1 MKRIL
6 AAVVLGVFGVLAFG
20 QVTISFWHA
29 MSGAHGEALTYL
41 IQKFQEENPGIIVDL
56 VYQGGY
62 SALQQ
67 KLIAAVAAGQP
78 PTIAQQYENWTTQWL
93 DALVDLDLFLPEEVL
108 ADILPQFSEVFDGRI
123 VTVPFNKS
131 ILVFYY
137 RPDLIPNPPKT
148 WEEYEALACSLA
160 KDVDGD
166 GKLDQFGTAFR
177 PPNPEIFL
185 TFLTQAGGS
194 ILSED
199 WSEVTINNAAGI
211 EAAEF
216 AARLAKCALI
226 QSDYISVAIQKG
238 IPIGGW
244 IDTSAGYPY
253 NMNAAKTAGVPLAV
267 APIPCYK
274 NCASMIQGTNLAIFS
289 INQSNAQI
297 EAAAKLITFLL
308 REDNIVYWAQ
318 KTGYLPVTKTAIY
331 GKAWQEYI
339 AQHPEQ
345 KVMTDQLLAGGFG
358 QLLHPK
364 YMDIRNL
371 LITYWELLLKGEGEP
386 KELMDALAAEIAS
399 LIQK

>member
-1 MKRIL
+1 MKRFLVGFALL
-6 AAVVLGVFGVLAFG
+6 AWGLGALG

-29 MSGAHGEALTYL
+29 MSRAHGEALAYL
-41 IQKFQEENPGIIVDL
+41 IQKFQAENPGIVVDL

-78 PTIAQQYENWTTQWL
+78 PTLAQQYENWTVQWL
-93 DALVDLDLFLPEEVL
+93 DALVDLDLFLPEGVL
-108 ADILPQFSEVFDGRI
+108 ADILPQFEQIFDGRI

-137 RPDLIPNPPKT
+137 RPDLIPEPPKT
-148 WEEYEALACSLA
+148 WAEFEAIACALA
-160 KDVDGD
+160 KDLDGD

-185 TFLTQAGGS
+185 TFLVQAGGD
-194 ILSED
+194 ILSPD
-199 WSEVTINNAAGI
+199 WSAVTINNEAGV

-226 QSDYISVAIQKG
+226 QSAYISDAIQKG

-253 NMNAAKTAGVPLAV
+253 NMAAAKTAGVPLAV
-267 APIPCYK
+267 APVPCYK
-274 NCASMIQGTNLAIFS
+274 NCASMIQGTNLAIFGV
-289 INQSNAQI
+289 NQSKAQI
-297 EAAAKLITFLL
+297 EAAAKLIAFLL

-331 GKAWQEYI
+331 GKLWQEYI

-345 KVMTDQLLAGGFG
+345 KVMTEQLLAGGFG

-364 YMDIRNL
+364 YMDIRSL
-371 LITYWELLLKGEGEP
+371 LITYWELLLKGEGTP
-386 KELMDALAAEIAS
+386 KELLDSLAEEIAAV
-399 LIQK
+399 IGK

>member
-1 MKRIL
+1 MKRL
-6 AAVVLGVFGVLAFG
+6 TLFAVLVFGVLAFG

-29 MSGAHGEALTYL
+29 MTGAHGEALAYL
-41 IQKFQEENPGIIVDL
+41 IQKFQQENPGIVVDL

-67 KLIAAVAAGQP
+67 KLTAAVAAGQP
-78 PTIAQQYENWTTQWL
+78 PTLAQQYENWTTQWL
-93 DALVDLDLFLPEEVL
+93 DALVDLDLFVSEAVL
-108 ADILPQFSEVFDGRI
+108 SDILPQFSQIFDGRV

-131 ILVFYY
+131 ILVLYY

-148 WEEYEALACSLA
+148 WAEFEEIVA
-160 KDVDGD
+160 KI
-166 GKLDQFGTAFR
+166 GKDEEKGIYGTAFR

-185 TFLTQAGGS
+185 TFLAQAGGS

-199 WSEVTINNAAGI
+199 WKTVIINNEAGL

-216 AARLAKCALI
+216 AARVAKYALI
-226 QSDYISVAIQKG
+226 QSAYISDAIKKG
-238 IPIGGW
+238 LTIGMW

-253 NMNAAKTAGVPLAV
+253 NMDAARVAGVPLAV

-274 NCASMIQGTNLAIFS
+274 NCAAMIQGTNLAIFGV
-289 INQSNAQI
+289 NQTKAQI
-297 EAAAKLITFLL
+297 QAAAKLIEFLL

-318 KTGYLPVTKTAIY
+318 KTGYLPVTRTAIF

-339 AQHPEQ
+339 AQKPEQ

-364 YMDIRNL
+364 YMDIRNV
-371 LITYWELLLKGEGEP
+371 LITYWELLLKGQDTP
-386 KELMDALAAEIAS
+386 KNIMDALAAEIAS
-399 LIQK
+399 IIGQ

>member
-1 MKRIL
+1 MRRML
-6 AAVVLGVFGVLAFG
+6 VALLVVVLGLGGFG

-29 MSGAHGEALTYL
+29 MSGALGEALTSL
-41 IQKFQEENPGIIVDL
+41 VQKFQAENPDVVVDL

-78 PTIAQQYENWTTQWL
+78 PTLAQQYENWTTQWL

-108 ADILPQFSEVFDGRI
+108 ADILPQFEQIFEGRI
-123 VTVPFNKS
+123 ITVPFNKS
-131 ILVFYY
+131 ILVLYY

-148 WEEYEALACSLA
+148 WEEFEELVAQVGKDEA
-160 KDVDGD
+160 KGVY
-166 GKLDQFGTAFR
+166 GTAYR

-185 TFLTQAGGS
+185 TLLHQAGGS

-199 WSEVTINNAAGI
+199 WTKVTLNDAAGL

-216 AARLAKCALI
+216 AARTAKYALV
-226 QSDYISVAIQKG
+226 QSAYISDAVQKG
-238 IPIGGW
+238 ITVAMW
-244 IDTSAGYPY
+244 IDTSAGYTY
-253 NMNAAKTAGVPLAV
+253 NMNAAKTAGVPLSV
-267 APIPCYK
+267 APVPCYK
-274 NCASMIQGTNLAIFS
+274 NCASMIQGTNLGIFS
-289 INQSNAQI
+289 VNQTRAQI
-297 EAAAKLITFLL
+297 EAAARLIAFLL

-331 GKAWQEYI
+331 GKLWQDYI
-339 AQHPEQ
+339 AQRPEH

-364 YMDIRNL
+364 YMDIRSL
-371 LITYWELLLKGEGEP
+371 LITYWELLLKGEGAP
-386 KELMDALAAEIAS
+386 KKILDALAAEIAS
-399 LIQK
+399 VIGQ

>member
-1 MKRIL
+1 MKRL
-6 AAVVLGVFGVLAFG
+6 TLFAVLVFGVLAFG

-29 MSGAHGEALTYL
+29 MTGAHGEALAYL
-41 IQKFQEENPGIIVDL
+41 IQKFQQENPGIVVDL

-67 KLIAAVAAGQP
+67 KLTAAVAAGQP

-93 DALVDLDLFLPEEVL
+93 DALVDLDLFVSEAVL
-108 ADILPQFSEVFDGRI
+108 SDILPQFSQIFDGRV

-131 ILVFYY
+131 ILVLYY

-148 WEEYEALACSLA
+148 WAEFEEIVA
-160 KDVDGD
+160 KI
-166 GKLDQFGTAFR
+166 GKDEEKGIYGTAFR

-185 TFLTQAGGS
+185 TFLAQAGGS

-199 WSEVTINNAAGI
+199 WKTVIINNEAGL

-216 AARLAKCALI
+216 AARVAKYALI
-226 QSDYISVAIQKG
+226 QSAYISDAIKKG
-238 IPIGGW
+238 LTIGMW
-244 IDTSAGYPY
+244 IDTSAGYPF
-253 NMNAAKTAGVPLAV
+253 NMDAARVAGVPLAV

-274 NCASMIQGTNLAIFS
+274 NCAAMIQGTNLAIFGV
-289 INQSNAQI
+289 NQTKAQI
-297 EAAAKLITFLL
+297 QAAAKLIEFLL

-318 KTGYLPVTKTAIY
+318 KTGYLPVTRTAIF
-331 GKAWQEYI
+331 GKAWQDYI
-339 AQHPEQ
+339 AQKPEQ

-364 YMDIRNL
+364 YMDIRNV
-371 LITYWELLLKGEGEP
+371 LITYWELLLKGQDTP
-386 KELMDALAAEIAS
+386 KNIMDALAAEIAS
-399 LIQK
+399 IIGQ

>member
-1 MKRIL
+1 MKRLL
-6 AAVVLGVFGVLAFG
+6 ALLLVLFGVLAAG

-29 MSGAHGEALTYL
+29 MSRAHGEALTYL

-67 KLIAAVAAGQP
+67 KLVAAVAAGQP
-78 PTIAQQYENWTTQWL
+78 PTLAQQYENWTTQWL
-93 DALVDLDLFLPEEVL
+93 DALVDLDLFLSEEVL
-108 ADILPQFSEVFDGRI
+108 SDILPQFYEEFEGRI

-131 ILVFYY
+131 ILIFYY
-137 RPDLIPNPPKT
+137 RPDLMPEPPKT
-148 WEEYEALACSLA
+148 WAEFEAMACALA
-160 KDVDGD
+160 KDTDGD
-166 GKLDQFGTAFR
+166 GQLDQFGTAFR

-199 WSEVTINNAAGI
+199 WKEVTINNAAGL

-226 QSDYISVAIQKG
+226 QSAYISDAIAKG
-238 IPIGGW
+238 VPIGGW

-253 NMNAAKTAGVPLAV
+253 NVDAAKTAGVPLAV

-274 NCASMIQGTNLAIFS
+274 NCASMIQGTNLAVFS
-289 INQSNAQI
+289 MNQSKAQI
-297 EAAAKLITFLL
+297 EAAAKLIEFLL

-318 KTGYLPVTKTAIY
+318 KTGYLPVTKTAIES
-331 GKAWQEYI
+331 KAWQEYMATSELARI
-339 AQHPEQ
+339 TTE
-345 KVMTDQLLAGGFG
+345 QLLAGGFG

-364 YMDIRNL
+364 YMDIRSL

-399 LIQK
+399 LIAE

>member
-1 MKRIL
+1 MKRLL
-6 AAVVLGVFGVLAFG
+6 ALLLVLFGVLAAG

-29 MSGAHGEALTYL
+29 MSRAHGEALTYL
-41 IQKFQEENPGIIVDL
+41 VQKFQEENPGIIVDL

-67 KLIAAVAAGQP
+67 KLVAAVAAGQP
-78 PTIAQQYENWTTQWL
+78 PTLAQQYENWTTQWL
-93 DALVDLDLFLPEEVL
+93 DALVDLDLFLSEEVL
-108 ADILPQFSEVFDGRI
+108 SDILPQFYEEFEGRI

-131 ILVFYY
+131 ILIFYY
-137 RPDLIPNPPKT
+137 RPDLMPEPPKT
-148 WEEYEALACSLA
+148 WAEFEAMACALA
-160 KDVDGD
+160 KDIDGD
-166 GKLDQFGTAFR
+166 GQLDQFGTAFR

-199 WSEVTINNAAGI
+199 WKEVTINNAAGL

-226 QSDYISVAIQKG
+226 QSAYISDAIAKG
-238 IPIGGW
+238 VPIGGW

-253 NMNAAKTAGVPLAV
+253 NVDAAKTAGVPLAV

-274 NCASMIQGTNLAIFS
+274 NCASMIQGTNLAVFS
-289 INQSNAQI
+289 MNQSKAQI
-297 EAAAKLITFLL
+297 EAAAKLIEFLL

-318 KTGYLPVTKTAIY
+318 KTGYLPVTKTAIES
-331 GKAWQEYI
+331 KAWQEYMATSELARI
-339 AQHPEQ
+339 TTE
-345 KVMTDQLLAGGFG
+345 QLLAGGFG

-364 YMDIRNL
+364 YMDIRSL

-399 LIQK
+399 LIAE

>member
-1 MKRIL
+1 MKRVTL
-6 AAVVLGVFGVLAFG
+6 FAVLVFGVLAFG

-29 MSGAHGEALTYL
+29 MTGAHGEALAYL
-41 IQKFQEENPGIIVDL
+41 IQKFQQENPGIVVDL

-67 KLIAAVAAGQP
+67 KLTAAVAAGQP

-93 DALVDLDLFLPEEVL
+93 DALVDLDLFVSEAVL
-108 ADILPQFSEVFDGRI
+108 SDILPQFSQIFDGRV

-131 ILVFYY
+131 ILVLYY

-148 WEEYEALACSLA
+148 WAEFEEIVA
-160 KDVDGD
+160 KI
-166 GKLDQFGTAFR
+166 GKDEEKGIYGTAFR

-185 TFLTQAGGS
+185 TFLAQAGGS

-199 WSEVTINNAAGI
+199 WKTVIINNEAGL

-216 AARLAKCALI
+216 AARVAKYALI
-226 QSDYISVAIQKG
+226 QSAYISDAIKKG
-238 IPIGGW
+238 LTIGMW

-253 NMNAAKTAGVPLAV
+253 NMDAARVAGVPLAV

-274 NCASMIQGTNLAIFS
+274 NCAAMIQGTNLAIFGV
-289 INQSNAQI
+289 NQTKAQI
-297 EAAAKLITFLL
+297 QAAAKLIEFLL

-318 KTGYLPVTKTAIY
+318 KTGYLPVTRTAIF
-331 GKAWQEYI
+331 GKAWQDYI
-339 AQHPEQ
+339 AQKPEQ

-364 YMDIRNL
+364 YMDIRNV
-371 LITYWELLLKGEGEP
+371 LITYWELLLKGQDTP
-386 KELMDALAAEIAS
+386 KNIMDALAAEIAS
-399 LIQK
+399 IIGQ

>member
-1 MKRIL
+1 MKRITL
-6 AAVVLGVFGVLAFG
+6 FAVLVFGVLAFG

-29 MSGAHGEALTYL
+29 MTRAHGEALTYL
-41 IQKFQEENPGIIVDL
+41 IQKFQQENPDIVVDL

-62 SALQQ
+62 GALQQ
-67 KLIAAVAAGQP
+67 KLTAAIAAGKP
-78 PTIAQQYENWTTQWL
+78 PTLAQQYENWTVQWL
-93 DALVDLDLFLPEEVL
+93 DALVDLDLFVSEAVL
-108 ADILPQFSEVFDGRI
+108 SDILPQFIQIFDGRI

-131 ILVFYY
+131 ILVLYY

-148 WEEYEALACSLA
+148 WAEFEEIVA
-160 KDVDGD
+160 KI
-166 GKLDQFGTAFR
+166 GKDEGKGIYGTAFR

-199 WSEVTINNAAGI
+199 WKTVTINNEAGL

-216 AARLAKCALI
+216 AARVAKYALI
-226 QSDYISVAIQKG
+226 QSAYISDAIKKG
-238 IPIGGW
+238 LTIGMW
-244 IDTSAGYPY
+244 IDTSAGYPF
-253 NMNAAKTAGVPLAV
+253 NMDAARVAGVPLAV

-274 NCASMIQGTNLAIFS
+274 NCAAMIQGTNLAIFGV
-289 INQSNAQI
+289 NQTKAQI
-297 EAAAKLITFLL
+297 QAAAKLIEFLL

-318 KTGYLPVTKTAIY
+318 KTGYLPVTRTAIF

-339 AQHPEQ
+339 AQKPEQ

-364 YMDIRNL
+364 YMDIRSV
-371 LITYWELLLKGEGEP
+371 LITYWELLLKGQDTP
-386 KELMDALAAEIAS
+386 KNIMDALAAEIAS
-399 LIQK
+399 IIAQ

>member
-41 IQKFQEENPGIIVDL
+41 IQKFQGENPGIIVDL

-78 PTIAQQYENWTTQWL
+78 PTIAQQYENWTVQWL

-108 ADILPQFSEVFDGRI
+108 ADILPQFNQVFDGRI

-226 QSDYISVAIQKG
+226 QSAYISDAIQKG

-267 APIPCYK
+267 APVPCYK

-289 INQSNAQI
+289 VNQRKAQI

-399 LIQK
+399 LLQK

>member
-1 MKRIL
+1 MKRL
-6 AAVVLGVFGVLAFG
+6 TLFVVLVFGVLAFG

-29 MSGAHGEALTYL
+29 MTGAHGEALAYL
-41 IQKFQEENPGIIVDL
+41 IQKFQQENPGIVVDL

-67 KLIAAVAAGQP
+67 KLTAAVAAGQP

-93 DALVDLDLFLPEEVL
+93 DALVDLDLFVSEAVL
-108 ADILPQFSEVFDGRI
+108 SDILPQFSQIFDGRV

-131 ILVFYY
+131 ILVLYY

-148 WEEYEALACSLA
+148 WAEFEEIVA
-160 KDVDGD
+160 KI
-166 GKLDQFGTAFR
+166 GKDEEKGIYGTAFR

-185 TFLTQAGGS
+185 TFLAQAGGS

-199 WSEVTINNAAGI
+199 WKTVTINNEAGL

-216 AARLAKCALI
+216 AARVAKYALI
-226 QSDYISVAIQKG
+226 QSAYISDAIKKG
-238 IPIGGW
+238 LTIGMW

-253 NMNAAKTAGVPLAV
+253 NMDAARVAGVPLAV

-274 NCASMIQGTNLAIFS
+274 NCAAMIQGTNLAIFGV
-289 INQSNAQI
+289 NQTKAQI
-297 EAAAKLITFLL
+297 QAAAKLIEFLL

-318 KTGYLPVTKTAIY
+318 KTGYLPVTRTAIF
-331 GKAWQEYI
+331 GKAWQDYI
-339 AQHPEQ
+339 AQKPEQ

-364 YMDIRNL
+364 YMDIRNV
-371 LITYWELLLKGEGEP
+371 LITYWELLLKGQDTP
-386 KELMDALAAEIAS
+386 KNIMDALAAEIAS
-399 LIQK
+399 IIGQ

>member
-1 MKRIL
+1 MRRIIL
-6 AAVVLGVFGVLAFG
+6 ALMVLGLGLGGFG

-29 MSGAHGEALTYL
+29 MSAALGETLTYL
-41 IQKFQEENPGIIVDL
+41 VQKFQAENPDVVVDL

-78 PTIAQQYENWTTQWL
+78 PTLAQQYENWTTQWL

-108 ADILPQFSEVFDGRI
+108 ADILPAFAQVFEGRI

-131 ILVFYY
+131 ILVLYY
-137 RPDLIPNPPKT
+137 RPDLIPNPPHT
-148 WEEYEALACSLA
+148 WEEFERIVCAIA

-166 GKLDQFGTAFR
+166 GKIDEYGTAYR

-199 WSEVTINNAAGI
+199 WTEVTINNAAGP

-216 AARLAKCALI
+216 AARTAKCALV
-226 QSDYISVAIQKG
+226 QSAYISDAIQKG
-238 IPIGGW
+238 IVVGMW
-244 IDTSAGYPY
+244 IDTSAGYTY

-267 APIPCYK
+267 APVPCYK
-274 NCASMIQGTNLAIFS
+274 NCASMIQGTNLGIFS
-289 INQSNAQI
+289 LNQSRAQI
-297 EAAAKLITFLL
+297 EAAARLITFLL

-318 KTGYLPVTKTAIY
+318 KTGYLPVTRSAVF
-331 GKAWQEYI
+331 GDLWQTYI
-339 AQHPEQ
+339 AAHPEQ

-371 LITYWELLLKGEGEP
+371 LVTYWELLLKGESTP
-386 KELMDALAAEIAS
+386 KDLMDALATEIQS
-399 LIQK
+399 VISQ

>member
-1 MKRIL
+1 MKRITL
-6 AAVVLGVFGVLAFG
+6 FAALVFGVLAFG

-29 MSGAHGEALTYL
+29 MTRAHGEALTYL
-41 IQKFQEENPGIIVDL
+41 IQKFQQENPDIVVDL

-62 SALQQ
+62 GALQQ
-67 KLIAAVAAGQP
+67 KLTAAIAAGKP
-78 PTIAQQYENWTTQWL
+78 PTLAQQYENWTVQWL
-93 DALVDLDLFLPEEVL
+93 DALVDLDLFVSEAVL
-108 ADILPQFSEVFDGRI
+108 SDILPQFSQIFDGRV

-131 ILVFYY
+131 ILVLYY

-148 WEEYEALACSLA
+148 WAEFEEIVA
-160 KDVDGD
+160 KI
-166 GKLDQFGTAFR
+166 GKDEGKGIYGTAFR

-185 TFLTQAGGS
+185 TFLAQAGGS

-199 WSEVTINNAAGI
+199 WKTVTINNEAGL

-216 AARLAKCALI
+216 AARVAKYALI
-226 QSDYISVAIQKG
+226 QSAFISDAIKKG
-238 IPIGGW
+238 LTIGMW
-244 IDTSAGYPY
+244 IDTSAGYPF
-253 NMNAAKTAGVPLAV
+253 NMDAARVAGVPLAV

-274 NCASMIQGTNLAIFS
+274 NCAAMIQGTNLAIFGV
-289 INQSNAQI
+289 NQTKAQI
-297 EAAAKLITFLL
+297 QAAAKLIEFLL

-318 KTGYLPVTKTAIY
+318 KTGYLPVTRTAIF

-339 AQHPEQ
+339 AQKPEQ

-371 LITYWELLLKGEGEP
+371 LITYWELLLKGQDTP
-386 KELMDALAAEIAS
+386 KNIMDALAAEIAS
-399 LIQK
+399 IIAQ

>member
-1 MKRIL
+1 MRRL
-6 AAVVLGVFGVLAFG
+6 WVVFAVMVLGLGALG

-29 MSGAHGEALTYL
+29 MSAAHGEALAYL
-41 IQKFQEENPGIIVDL
+41 IQKFQAENPGIRVDL

-78 PTIAQQYENWTTQWL
+78 PTLAQQYENWTTQWL
-93 DALVDLDLFLPEEVL
+93 DALVDLDLFLPEAVL
-108 ADILPQFSEVFDGRI
+108 ADILPQFEQLFEGRV

-137 RPDLIPNPPKT
+137 RPDLIPEPPKT
-148 WEEYEALACSLA
+148 WAEFEAIACALA
-160 KDVDGD
+160 KDLDGD
-166 GKLDQFGTAFR
+166 GKLDQYGTAFR

-185 TFLTQAGGS
+185 TFLVQAGGD
-194 ILSED
+194 ILSPD
-199 WSEVTINNAAGI
+199 WSEVIINNEAGL

-226 QSDYISVAIQKG
+226 QSAYISDAIKKG
-238 IPIGGW
+238 ITIGGW

-253 NMNAAKTAGVPLAV
+253 NMDAARIAGVPLAV
-267 APIPCYK
+267 APVPCYK

-289 INQSNAQI
+289 VNQTKAQI
-297 EAAAKLITFLL
+297 EAAAKLIAFLL

-331 GKAWQEYI
+331 GKLWQDYI
-339 AQHPEQ
+339 AQRPEQ
-345 KVMTDQLLAGGFG
+345 KVMTEQLLAGGFG
-358 QLLHPK
+358 QLLHPR
-364 YMDIRNL
+364 YMDIRAL
-371 LITYWELLLKGEGEP
+371 LITYWELLLKGEGTP
-386 KELMDALAAEIAS
+386 KELMDTLAGEIAAV
-399 LIQK
+399 IGR

>member
-1 MKRIL
+1 MKRITL
-6 AAVVLGVFGVLAFG
+6 FAVLVFGVLAFG

-29 MSGAHGEALTYL
+29 MTRAHGEALTYL
-41 IQKFQEENPGIIVDL
+41 IQKFQQENPGIVVDL

-62 SALQQ
+62 GALQQ
-67 KLIAAVAAGQP
+67 KLTAAIAAGQP
-78 PTIAQQYENWTTQWL
+78 PTLAQQYENWTVQWL
-93 DALVDLDLFLPEEVL
+93 DALVDLDLFVSEAVL
-108 ADILPQFSEVFDGRI
+108 SDILPQFSQIFDGRI

-131 ILVFYY
+131 ILVLYY

-148 WEEYEALACSLA
+148 WAEFEEIVA
-160 KDVDGD
+160 KI
-166 GKLDQFGTAFR
+166 GKDEGKGIYGTAFR

-199 WSEVTINNAAGI
+199 WKTVTINNEAGL

-216 AARLAKCALI
+216 AARVAKYALI
-226 QSDYISVAIQKG
+226 QSAFISDAIKKG
-238 IPIGGW
+238 LTIGMW
-244 IDTSAGYPY
+244 IDTSAGYPF
-253 NMNAAKTAGVPLAV
+253 NMDAARVAGVPLAV

-274 NCASMIQGTNLAIFS
+274 NCAAMIQGTNLAIFGV
-289 INQSNAQI
+289 NQTKAQI
-297 EAAAKLITFLL
+297 QAAAKLIEFLL

-318 KTGYLPVTKTAIY
+318 KTGYIPVTRTAIF

-339 AQHPEQ
+339 AQKPEQ

-371 LITYWELLLKGEGEP
+371 LITYWELLLKGQDTP
-386 KELMDALAAEIAS
+386 KNIMDALAAEIAS
-399 LIQK
+399 IISQ

>member
-1 MKRIL
+1 MKRVLVGL
-6 AAVVLGVFGVLAFG
+6 AVLVLGLGALG

-29 MSGAHGEALTYL
+29 MSGAHGEALSYL
-41 IQKFQEENPGIIVDL
+41 IQKFQAENPGIVVDL

-62 SALQQ
+62 GALQQ

-78 PTIAQQYENWTTQWL
+78 PTLAQQYENWTVQWL

-108 ADILPQFSEVFDGRI
+108 SNILPQFEQVFEGRI

-137 RPDLIPNPPKT
+137 RPDLIPEPPKT
-148 WEEYEALACSLA
+148 WAEFEAIACALA
-160 KDVDGD
+160 KDLDGD

-177 PPNPEIFL
+177 PANPEIFL
-185 TFLTQAGGS
+185 TFLAQAGGD
-194 ILSED
+194 ILSPD
-199 WSEVTINNAAGI
+199 WSEVIINNEAGL

-226 QSDYISVAIQKG
+226 QSAYISDAIQKG

-267 APIPCYK
+267 APVPCYK
-274 NCASMIQGTNLAIFS
+274 NCASMIQGTNLAIFGV
-289 INQSNAQI
+289 NQTKAQI
-297 EAAAKLITFLL
+297 EAAAKLIAFLL

-331 GKAWQEYI
+331 GKLWQDYI

-345 KVMTDQLLAGGFG
+345 KAMTDQLLAGGFG

-371 LITYWELLLKGEGEP
+371 LITYWELLLKGEGTP
-386 KELMDALAAEIAS
+386 KELLDKLAEEIAA
-399 LIQK
+399 IIGG

>member
-1 MKRIL
+1 MKRL
-6 AAVVLGVFGVLAFG
+6 TLFAVLVFGVLAFG

-29 MSGAHGEALTYL
+29 MTGAHGEALAYL
-41 IQKFQEENPGIIVDL
+41 IQKFQQENPGIVVDL

-67 KLIAAVAAGQP
+67 KLTAAVAAGQP

-93 DALVDLDLFLPEEVL
+93 DALVDLDLFVSEAVL
-108 ADILPQFSEVFDGRI
+108 SDILPQFSQIFDGRV

-131 ILVFYY
+131 ILVLYY

-148 WEEYEALACSLA
+148 WAEFEEIVA
-160 KDVDGD
+160 KI
-166 GKLDQFGTAFR
+166 GKDEEKGIYGTAFR

-185 TFLTQAGGS
+185 TFLAQAGGS

-199 WSEVTINNAAGI
+199 WKTVIINNEAGL

-216 AARLAKCALI
+216 AARVAKYALI
-226 QSDYISVAIQKG
+226 QSAYISDAIKKG
-238 IPIGGW
+238 LTIGMW

-253 NMNAAKTAGVPLAV
+253 NMDAARVAGVPLAV

-274 NCASMIQGTNLAIFS
+274 NCAAMIQGTNLAIFGV
-289 INQSNAQI
+289 NQTKAQI
-297 EAAAKLITFLL
+297 QAAAKLIEFLL

-318 KTGYLPVTKTAIY
+318 KTGYLPVTRTAIF
-331 GKAWQEYI
+331 GKAWQDYI
-339 AQHPEQ
+339 AQKPEQ

-364 YMDIRNL
+364 YMDIRNV
-371 LITYWELLLKGEGEP
+371 LITYWELLLKGQDTP
-386 KELMDALAAEIAS
+386 KNIMDALAAEIAS
-399 LIQK
+399 IIGQ

>member
-1 MKRIL
+1 MKRL
-6 AAVVLGVFGVLAFG
+6 TLFVVLVFGVLAFG

-29 MSGAHGEALTYL
+29 MTGAHGEALAYL
-41 IQKFQEENPGIIVDL
+41 IQKFQQENPGIVVDL

-67 KLIAAVAAGQP
+67 KLTAAVAAGQP
-78 PTIAQQYENWTTQWL
+78 PTLAQQYENWTTQWL
-93 DALVDLDLFLPEEVL
+93 DALVDLDLFVSEAVL
-108 ADILPQFSEVFDGRI
+108 SDILPQFSQIFDGRV

-131 ILVFYY
+131 ILVLYY

-148 WEEYEALACSLA
+148 WAEFEEIVA
-160 KDVDGD
+160 KI
-166 GKLDQFGTAFR
+166 GKDEEKGIYGTAFR

-185 TFLTQAGGS
+185 TFLAQAGGS

-199 WSEVTINNAAGI
+199 WKTVTINNEAGL

-216 AARLAKCALI
+216 AARVAKYALI
-226 QSDYISVAIQKG
+226 QSAYISDAIKKG
-238 IPIGGW
+238 LTIGMW

-253 NMNAAKTAGVPLAV
+253 NMDAARVAGVPLAV

-274 NCASMIQGTNLAIFS
+274 NCAAMIQGTNLAIFGV
-289 INQSNAQI
+289 NQTKAQI
-297 EAAAKLITFLL
+297 QAAAKLIEFLL

-318 KTGYLPVTKTAIY
+318 KTGYLPVTRTAIF

-339 AQHPEQ
+339 AQKPEQ

-364 YMDIRNL
+364 YMDIRNV
-371 LITYWELLLKGEGEP
+371 LITYWELLLKGQDTP
-386 KELMDALAAEIAS
+386 KNIMDALAAEIAS
-399 LIQK
+399 IIGQ

>member
-1 MKRIL
+1 MKRLGLL
-6 AAVVLGVFGVLAFG
+6 AVLVFGVLAFG

-41 IQKFQEENPGIIVDL
+41 IQKFQEENPGIVVDL

-62 SALQQ
+62 GALQQ

-93 DALVDLDLFLPEEVL
+93 DALVDLDLFVSEEVL
-108 ADILPQFSEVFDGRI
+108 SDILPQFSQIFDGRV

-131 ILVFYY
+131 ILVLYY

-148 WEEYEALACSLA
+148 WAEFEEMVAQIG
-160 KDVDGD
+160 KDEEKGIY
-166 GKLDQFGTAFR
+166 GTAFR

-185 TFLTQAGGS
+185 TFLAQAGGS

-199 WSEVTINNAAGI
+199 WKEVTINNEAGL

-216 AARLAKCALI
+216 AARLAKYALI
-226 QSDYISVAIQKG
+226 QGAYISEAIQKG
-238 IPIGGW
+238 LTIGMW

-253 NMNAAKTAGVPLAV
+253 NMNAAKVAGVPLAV

-274 NCASMIQGTNLAIFS
+274 NCASMIQGTNLAIFGV
-289 INQSNAQI
+289 NQTKAQI
-297 EAAAKLITFLL
+297 EAAAKLIEFLL

-318 KTGYLPVTKTAIY
+318 QTGYLPVTRTAIF

-339 AQHPEQ
+339 AQKPER

-364 YMDIRNL
+364 YMDIRNV
-371 LITYWELLLKGEGEP
+371 LITYWELLLKGQDTP
-386 KELMDALAAEIAS
+386 KNILDALAAEIES
-399 LIQK
+399 IITE

>member
-1 MKRIL
+1 MKRL
-6 AAVVLGVFGVLAFG
+6 TLFVVLVFGVLAFG

-29 MSGAHGEALTYL
+29 MTGAHGEALAYL
-41 IQKFQEENPGIIVDL
+41 IQKFQQENPGIVVDL

-67 KLIAAVAAGQP
+67 KLTAAVAAGQP
-78 PTIAQQYENWTTQWL
+78 PTLAQQYENWTTQWL
-93 DALVDLDLFLPEEVL
+93 DALVDLDLFVSEAVL
-108 ADILPQFSEVFDGRI
+108 SDILPQFSQIFDGRV

-131 ILVFYY
+131 ILVLYY

-148 WEEYEALACSLA
+148 WAEFEEIVA
-160 KDVDGD
+160 KI
-166 GKLDQFGTAFR
+166 GKDEGKGIYGTAFR

-185 TFLTQAGGS
+185 TFLAQAGGS

-199 WSEVTINNAAGI
+199 WKTVTINNEAGL

-216 AARLAKCALI
+216 AARVAKYALI
-226 QSDYISVAIQKG
+226 QSAYISDAIKKG
-238 IPIGGW
+238 LTIGMW

-253 NMNAAKTAGVPLAV
+253 NMDAARVAGVPLAV

-274 NCASMIQGTNLAIFS
+274 NCAAMIQGTNLAIFGV
-289 INQSNAQI
+289 NQTKAQI
-297 EAAAKLITFLL
+297 QAAAKLIEFLL

-318 KTGYLPVTKTAIY
+318 KTGYLPVTRTAIF
-331 GKAWQEYI
+331 GKAWQDYI
-339 AQHPEQ
+339 AQKPEQ

-364 YMDIRNL
+364 YMDIRNV
-371 LITYWELLLKGEGEP
+371 LITYWELLLKGQDTP
-386 KELMDALAAEIAS
+386 KNIMDALAAEIAS
-399 LIQK
+399 IIGQ

>member
-1 MKRIL
+1 MKRL
-6 AAVVLGVFGVLAFG
+6 TLFAVLVFGVLAFG

-29 MSGAHGEALTYL
+29 MTGAHGEALAYL
-41 IQKFQEENPGIIVDL
+41 IQKFQQENPGIVVDL

-67 KLIAAVAAGQP
+67 KLTAAVAAGQP
-78 PTIAQQYENWTTQWL
+78 PTLAQQYENWTTQWL
-93 DALVDLDLFLPEEVL
+93 DALVDLDLFVSEAVL
-108 ADILPQFSEVFDGRI
+108 SDILPQFSQIFDGRV

-131 ILVFYY
+131 ILVLYY

-148 WEEYEALACSLA
+148 WAEFEEIVA
-160 KDVDGD
+160 KI
-166 GKLDQFGTAFR
+166 GKDEEKGIYGTAFR

-185 TFLTQAGGS
+185 TFLAQAGGS

-199 WSEVTINNAAGI
+199 WKTVTINNEAGL

-216 AARLAKCALI
+216 AARVAKYALI
-226 QSDYISVAIQKG
+226 QSAYISDAITKG
-238 IPIGGW
+238 LTIGMW

-253 NMNAAKTAGVPLAV
+253 NMDAARVAGVPLAV

-274 NCASMIQGTNLAIFS
+274 NCAAMIQGTNLAIFGV
-289 INQSNAQI
+289 NQTKAQI
-297 EAAAKLITFLL
+297 QAAAKLIEFLL

-318 KTGYLPVTKTAIY
+318 KTGYLPVTRTAIF

-339 AQHPEQ
+339 AQKPEQ

-364 YMDIRNL
+364 YMDIRSV
-371 LITYWELLLKGEGEP
+371 LITYWELLLKGQDTP
-386 KELMDALAAEIAS
+386 KNIMDALAAEIAS
-399 LIQK
+399 IIGQ

>member
-1 MKRIL
+1 MKRL
-6 AAVVLGVFGVLAFG
+6 TLFVVLVFGVLAFG

-29 MSGAHGEALTYL
+29 MTGAHGEALTYL
-41 IQKFQEENPGIIVDL
+41 IQKFQQENPGIVVDL

-67 KLIAAVAAGQP
+67 KLTAAVAAGQP
-78 PTIAQQYENWTTQWL
+78 PTLAQQYENWTTQWL
-93 DALVDLDLFLPEEVL
+93 DALVDLDLFVSEAVL
-108 ADILPQFSEVFDGRI
+108 SDILPQFSQIFDGRV

-131 ILVFYY
+131 ILVLYY

-148 WEEYEALACSLA
+148 WAEFEEIVA
-160 KDVDGD
+160 KI
-166 GKLDQFGTAFR
+166 GKDEEKGIYGTAFR

-185 TFLTQAGGS
+185 TFLAQAGGS

-199 WSEVTINNAAGI
+199 WKTVTINNEAGL

-216 AARLAKCALI
+216 AARVAKYALI
-226 QSDYISVAIQKG
+226 QSAYISDAIKKG
-238 IPIGGW
+238 LTIGMW

-253 NMNAAKTAGVPLAV
+253 NMDAARVAGVPLAV

-274 NCASMIQGTNLAIFS
+274 NCAAMIQGTNLAIFGV
-289 INQSNAQI
+289 NQTKAQI
-297 EAAAKLITFLL
+297 QAAAKLIEFLL

-318 KTGYLPVTKTAIY
+318 KTGYLPVTRTAIF
-331 GKAWQEYI
+331 GKAWQDYI
-339 AQHPEQ
+339 AQKPEQ

-364 YMDIRNL
+364 YMDIRNV
-371 LITYWELLLKGEGEP
+371 LITYWELLLKGQDTP
-386 KELMDALAAEIAS
+386 KNIMDALAAEIAS
-399 LIQK
+399 IIGQ

>member
-1 MKRIL
+1 MKRL
-6 AAVVLGVFGVLAFG
+6 TLFAVLVFGVLAFG

-29 MSGAHGEALTYL
+29 MTGAHGEALTYL
-41 IQKFQEENPGIIVDL
+41 IQKFQQENPDIVVDL

-62 SALQQ
+62 GALQQ
-67 KLIAAVAAGQP
+67 KLTAAIAAGKP
-78 PTIAQQYENWTTQWL
+78 PTLAQQYENWTVQWL
-93 DALVDLDLFLPEEVL
+93 DALVDLDLFVSEAVL
-108 ADILPQFSEVFDGRI
+108 SDILPQFSQIFDGRI

-131 ILVFYY
+131 ILVLYY

-148 WEEYEALACSLA
+148 WAEFEEIVA
-160 KDVDGD
+160 KI
-166 GKLDQFGTAFR
+166 GKDEGKGIYGTAFR

-199 WSEVTINNAAGI
+199 WKTVTINNEAGL

-216 AARLAKCALI
+216 AARVAKYALI
-226 QSDYISVAIQKG
+226 QSAYISDAIKKG
-238 IPIGGW
+238 LTIGMW
-244 IDTSAGYPY
+244 IDTSAGYPF
-253 NMNAAKTAGVPLAV
+253 NMDAARVAGVPLAV

-274 NCASMIQGTNLAIFS
+274 NCAAMIQGTNLAIFGV
-289 INQSNAQI
+289 NQTKAQI
-297 EAAAKLITFLL
+297 QAAAKLIEFLL

-318 KTGYLPVTKTAIY
+318 KTGYLPVTRTAIF

-339 AQHPEQ
+339 AQKPEQ

-364 YMDIRNL
+364 YMDIRSV
-371 LITYWELLLKGEGEP
+371 LITYWELLLKGQDTP
-386 KELMDALAAEIAS
+386 KNIMDALAAEIAS
-399 LIQK
+399 IIAQ